1 MPSHIWKMRRTP
13 EAHAYGRCSS
23 NRLLSAARSAGG
35 LWQRYPH
42 QTARG
47 AHCRATSPA
56 IREQAAGV
64 RPTAG
69 RARQP
74 RSRRGRLAAVPGGW
88 TPAPRAAAERSARNL
103 LTGPEQR
110 AANPA
115 GGRGRAGGR
124 RDPAPSPLGRR
135 VYRALITPRR
145 AGPRPR
151 GWTRGATSPRM
162 ARGARPSPGPG
173 RAPRLIANPWA
184 RVPIG
189 SGTCRPRPL
198 TCPAARPPSG
208 RLAASPVPPPAELSR
223 TTWWGLFGKR
233 GRLRSRWD
241 DKESFLPASARH
253 PPFLFWWGRGRE
265 GLERCGYGKNQ
276 QPLNSIWSVL
286 Q

>member
-1 MPSHIWKMRRTP
+1 MPSHIWKMRLTP
-13 EAHAYGRCSS
+13 AAHAYGRCSS

-56 IREQAAGV
+56 IPEQAAGV
-64 RPTAG
+64 RATAG
-69 RARQP
+69 RAWQP

-145 AGPRPR
+145 AWAGAGAQAPGLDSRCAFSQDGPRGAPLPR
-151 GWTRGATSPRM
+151 
-162 ARGARPSPGPG
+162 ARAG
-173 RAPRLIANPWA
+173 
-184 RVPIG
+184 
-189 SGTCRPRPL
+189 
-198 TCPAARPPSG
+198 
-208 RLAASPVPPPAELSR
+208 AASN
-223 TTWWGLFGKR
+223 
-233 GRLRSRWD
+233 
-241 DKESFLPASARH
+241 
-253 PPFLFWWGRGRE
+253 
-265 GLERCGYGKNQ
+265 C
-276 QPLNSIWSVL
+276 
-286 Q
+286 

>member
-1 MPSHIWKMRRTP
+1 MR
-13 EAHAYGRCSS
+13 A
-23 NRLLSAARSAGG
+23 
-35 LWQRYPH
+35 
-42 QTARG
+42 
-47 AHCRATSPA
+47 
-56 IREQAAGV
+56 
-64 RPTAG
+64 TAG
-69 RARQP
+69 RAREP

-124 RDPAPSPLGRR
+124 RDPAPSPRGRR

-145 AGPRPR
+145 AEAATGAQAVELNAWCPFSQNGP
-151 GWTRGATSPRM
+151 
-162 ARGARPSPGPG
+162 GARPSPGPG
-173 RAPRLIANPWA
+173 PAPRLIANPWA

-198 TCPAARPPSG
+198 TCPAARPPSR
-208 RLAASPVPPPAELSR
+208 RLAASPGPPPAELSR

-241 DKESFLPASARH
+241 DTESFLPDSARH
-253 PPFLFWWGRGRE
+253 PPFLFWWGKGRE